1 MFLPTTKEE
10 MEKLGWR
17 ELDIVLV
24 TGDAYVDHPS
34 FGVALIGHYLVSK
47 GYKVG
52 VIGQPD
58 WRSDKDITRLGR
70 PRLFFGITAGNV
82 DSMVANY
89 TASMKKRK
97 NDDYSPKGQAGRR
110 PDRATIVYANLVRR
124 YFPDVPIVL
133 GGLEASLRRFAHY
146 DWWQD
151 RVRKS
156 VLVDS
161 KADLLVYGM
170 AEKTVLNIA
179 RILEETGDIERCKKL
194 RGVMYWSS
202 HKINDAIELPSYEE
216 ISMDKKKFAEAVKMQ
231 LLLTDPFRSVKL
243 CQKQDTRY
251 VVQNPPEMPLEQA
264 ELDELYLLPFER
276 RTHPFYESMGHVK
289 AIDTVQ
295 FSITAMRGCYGG
307 CAFCALTHHQTTHVV
322 YRSEESILEEAKRLT
337 KHPDFRGTISDVGG
351 PTANLYGARCE
362 KRETQGQC
370 MRFCIFPSPCERA
383 VPNHSSFLDLL
394 HKIKSIPKVK
404 HVFVSSG
411 IRHDLVLSDPS
422 GEEFIRGL
430 VRFTPGQ
437 LKLAPEHAH
446 PKVLKLMRK
455 PPVELF
461 LAFKE
466 KFEKFAR
473 LQGKE
478 RYVIGYFIVAHPGES
493 EKENDYLKEF
503 IQSKLGYKPQQVQ
516 IFTPSPGTLSTAM
529 YYSEIDPLTNEEV
542 FVEKSLKKRNWMKE
556 NIVGPKDTRS
566 EDSN

>member
-10 MEKLGWR
+10 MKKLGWN
-17 ELDIVLV
+17 ELDVILV

-58 WRSDKDITRLGR
+58 WRSERDITRLGR

-97 NDDYSPKGQAGRR
+97 NDDYSPKGEAGRR

-124 YFPDVPIVL
+124 CFPDVPIVL

-151 RVRKS
+151 KIRKS

-179 RILEETGDIERCKKL
+179 RILEKTGDIDRCKEL

-202 HKINDAIELPSYEE
+202 HKPNDAIELPSYEE
-216 ISMDKKKFAEAVKMQ
+216 ISMDRKKFAEAVKMQ

-276 RTHPFYESMGHVK
+276 RVHPFYESMGHVK

-295 FSITAMRGCYGG
+295 FSITAVRGCYGN
-307 CAFCALTHHQTTHVV
+307 CSFCALTHHQTTHVV
-322 YRSEESILEEAKRLT
+322 YRSEESILEEVKQLT
-337 KHPDFRGTISDVGG
+337 KHPDFKGIISDVGG

-362 KRETQGQC
+362 RRETHGQC
-370 MRFCIFPSPCERA
+370 ARYCVFPSPCERA
-383 VPNHSSFLDLL
+383 VPNHSSFLNLL
-394 HKIKSIPKVK
+394 RKIKSIAKVR

-422 GEEFIRGL
+422 GEEFIKEL
-430 VRFTPGQ
+430 VLFTPGQ

-446 PKVLKLMRK
+446 PKVLKFMRK
-455 PPVELF
+455 PPAELF

-466 KFEKFAR
+466 KFEKLAR

-493 EKENDYLKEF
+493 EKENDYLKKF

-516 IFTPSPGTLSTAM
+516 IFTPAPGTLSTAM
-529 YYSEIDPLTNEEV
+529 YYSGIDPLTGEEV

-556 NIVGPKDTRS
+556 NIVGPKATRS
-566 EDSN
+566 EDFT

>member
-10 MEKLGWR
+10 MKKLGWN
-17 ELDIVLV
+17 ELDVILV

-47 GYKVG
+47 GYRVG
-52 VIGQPD
+52 IVGQPD
-58 WRSDKDITRLGR
+58 WRSGRDITRLGR

-89 TASMKKRK
+89 TASMKKRR
-97 NDDYSPKGQAGRR
+97 NDDYSPKGEAGRR

-151 RVRKS
+151 RIRKS

-170 AEKTVLNIA
+170 AEKTVLDIA
-179 RILEETGDIERCKKL
+179 RVLEKTGDIERCKEL
-194 RGVMYWSS
+194 RGVVFWSS
-202 HKINDAIELPSYEE
+202 KKPDDVIELPGYEE
-216 ISMDKKKFAEAVKMQ
+216 ISVDRKRYAEAVKMQ
-231 LLLTDPFRSVKL
+231 LLLTDPFRSVRL
-243 CQKQDTRY
+243 CQKQDNRY
-251 VVQNPPEMPLEQA
+251 VVQNPPELPLEQK

-276 RTHPFYESMGHVK
+276 RVHPFYESMGHVR

-295 FSITAMRGCYGG
+295 FSITAVRGCYGS
-307 CAFCALTHHQTTHVV
+307 CSFCALTHHQTTHVV
-322 YRSEESILEEAKRLT
+322 YRSEESILEEAKQLT
-337 KHPDFRGTISDVGG
+337 KHPDFKGIISDVGG

-370 MRFCIFPSPCERA
+370 ARYCAFPSPCERA

-394 HKIKSIPKVK
+394 RKVRSIPKVR

-422 GEEFIRGL
+422 GEEFIKEL
-430 VRFTPGQ
+430 VQFTPGQ

-446 PKVLKLMRK
+446 PRVLKLMRK
-455 PPVELF
+455 PPAELF
-461 LAFKE
+461 LDFKE
-466 KFEKFAR
+466 RFEKFAR
-473 LQGKE
+473 IQGKE
-478 RYVIGYFIVAHPGES
+478 RYVIGYFVVAHPGES
-493 EKENDYLKEF
+493 EKENDYLKRF
-503 IQSKLGYKPQQVQ
+503 IQNKLGYKPQQVQ
-516 IFTPSPGTLSTAM
+516 IFTPAPGTLSTAM
-529 YYSEIDPLTNEEV
+529 YYS
-542 FVEKSLKKRNWMKE
+542 
-556 NIVGPKDTRS
+556 
-566 EDSN
+566 

>member
-10 MEKLGWR
+10 MEKLGWK
-17 ELDIVLV
+17 ELDVILV

-52 VIGQPD
+52 IIAQPD

-97 NDDYSPKGQAGRR
+97 IDDYSPAGLAGRR

-124 YFPDVPIVL
+124 YFPNVPIVL

-151 RVRKS
+151 KIRKS
-156 VLVDS
+156 ALLDA

-170 AEKTVLNIA
+170 GEKTVLNIA
-179 RILEETGDIERCKKL
+179 RILESTQDIEKCKEL
-194 RGVMYWSS
+194 RGVMYWTS
-202 HKINDAIELPSYEE
+202 KKPDGTTELPSYDE
-216 ISMDKKKFAEAVKMQ
+216 ICADRKKYAEAVKMQ
-231 LLLTDPFRSVKL
+231 LVLTDPFRPVKL
-243 CQKQDTRY
+243 SQRQDNRY
-251 VVQNPPEMPLEQA
+251 VVQNPPEFPLEQK

-276 RTHPFYESMGHVK
+276 RVHPYYESMGHVK

-295 FSITAMRGCYGG
+295 FSITAVRGCYGG

-322 YRSEESILEEAKRLT
+322 YRSQESILEEVKLLT

-351 PTANLYGARCE
+351 PTANLYGARCQT
-362 KRETQGQC
+362 RETQGQC
-370 MRFCIFPSPCERA
+370 GRFCVFPKPCASA
-383 VPNHSSFLDLL
+383 VPNHSVFLELL
-394 HKIKSIPKVK
+394 YKVKSIPKVK

-411 IRHDLVLSDPS
+411 IRHDLVFADPH
-422 GEEFIRGL
+422 GEEFIKHL
-430 VRFTPGQ
+430 VHFTPGQ

-446 PKVLKLMRK
+446 PHVLRLMRK

-461 LAFKE
+461 ISFKG
-466 KFEKFAR
+466 KFEKLAR

-493 EKENDYLKEF
+493 EAENEYLKKF
-503 IQSKLGYKPQQVQ
+503 IQQKLNYRPRQVQ
-516 IFTPSPGTLSTAM
+516 IFTPTPGTLSTAM
-529 YYSEIDPLTNEEV
+529 YYSGVDPMTNEEV
-542 FVEKSLKKRNWMKE
+542 FVERSLRKRNWMKE
-556 NIVGPKDTRS
+556 NIVNTLQRGRS
-566 EDSN
+566 